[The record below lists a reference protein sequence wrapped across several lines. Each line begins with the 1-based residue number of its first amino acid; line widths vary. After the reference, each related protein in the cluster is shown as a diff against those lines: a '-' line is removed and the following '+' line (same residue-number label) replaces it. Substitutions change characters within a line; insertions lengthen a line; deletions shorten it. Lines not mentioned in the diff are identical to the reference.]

1 MVANL
6 LLDCSGESNNYNQTL
21 NQDRIIE
28 TMNISIVNEISLI
41 NLNSKVLI
49 KNESININLNNNESQ
64 GVDDKFENI
73 FF

>member
-28 TMNISIVNEISLI
+28 TMNTSNVNEISLI

-64 GVDDKFENI
+64 EVDDKFKNI

>member
-1 MVANL
+1 MVTNL

-64 GVDDKFENI
+64 EVDDKFKNI

>member
-6 LLDCSGESNNYNQTL
+6 LLDCSGESNNYKQTL

-28 TMNISIVNEISLI
+28 TMNTSIVNEISLI

>member
-6 LLDCSGESNNYNQTL
+6 LLDCSGESNTYNQTL
-21 NQDRIIE
+21 NQDRIIDS
-28 TMNISIVNEISLI
+28 MNISVVNEICLI

-49 KNESININLNNNESQ
+49 KNESINLNNNELQ
-64 GVDDKFENI
+64 GVDEKCENI